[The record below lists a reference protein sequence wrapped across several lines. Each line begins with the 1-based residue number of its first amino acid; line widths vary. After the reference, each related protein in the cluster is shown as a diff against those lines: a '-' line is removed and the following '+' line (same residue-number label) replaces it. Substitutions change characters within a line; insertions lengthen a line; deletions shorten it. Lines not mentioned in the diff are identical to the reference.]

1 MRKKEYFIWCDESLK
16 KGKFYSNFYGG
27 VLVKSSEK
35 DYVLEKL
42 KSIVEEASIFEEIK
56 WQKVNTF
63 HLEKYFY
70 LMDEFFELV
79 KKDLIKVRIMFTQN
93 ANKATSL
100 GKHHHENEYFLLYYQ
115 FIKHAFGLQYSNNS
129 QENVHVRTYFDYL
142 PDTLSKRQQ
151 FKEYIK
157 GLESTIDFKRAN
169 IKFRKNDITEVDSKE
184 HLPIQFLDIILGS
197 MAFRLN
203 DMHKEKPIGKKRR
216 GKRTIAKEK
225 LYKKINSKIREIRKG
240 FNIGISTGTNDKS
253 DKWNHVYR
261 HWLFV
266 PSNREIDDSLYK

>member
-1 MRKKEYFIWCDESLK
+1 MENKEFFIWCDESIK

-27 VLVKSSEK
+27 VLVKSSDKE
-35 DYVLEKL
+35 YVLKRL
-42 KSIVEEASIFEEIK
+42 KSIIEEANVFEEIK
-56 WQKVNTF
+56 WQKVNAF
-63 HLEKYFY
+63 QLERYFY
-70 LMDEFFELV
+70 LIDEFFELV

-93 ANKATSL
+93 ANNATQL
-100 GKHHHENEYFLLYYQ
+100 ENHHLVNEYFLLYYQ

-129 QENVHVRTYFDYL
+129 QENVHIRTYFDYL

-169 IKFRKNDITEVDSKE
+169 IKFRKNDITEVDSKD
-184 HLPIQFLDIILGS
+184 HLPIQFLDIILGAMS
-197 MAFRLN
+197 FRLN

-240 FNIGISTGTNDKS
+240 FNIGMSTGINDKS
-253 DKWNHVYR
+253 DRWNHVYR

-266 PSNREIDDSLYK
+266 PSSIEIDKSLYK

>member
-1 MRKKEYFIWCDESLK
+1 MENKEFFIWCDESIK

-27 VLVKSSEK
+27 VLVKSSDKE
-35 DYVLEKL
+35 YVLKRL
-42 KSIVEEASIFEEIK
+42 KSIIEEANVFEEIK
-56 WQKVNTF
+56 WQKVNAF
-63 HLEKYFY
+63 QLERYFY
-70 LMDEFFELV
+70 LIDEFFELV

-93 ANKATSL
+93 ANNATQL
-100 GKHHHENEYFLLYYQ
+100 ENHHLVNEYFLLYYQ

-169 IKFRKNDITEVDSKE
+169 IKFRKNDITEVDSKD
-184 HLPIQFLDIILGS
+184 HLPIQFLDIILGAMS
-197 MAFRLN
+197 FRLN

-240 FNIGISTGTNDKS
+240 FNIGMSTGTNDKS
-253 DKWNHVYR
+253 DRWNHVYR

-266 PSNREIDDSLYK
+266 PSSIEIDKSLYK

>member
-1 MRKKEYFIWCDESLK
+1 MENKEFFIWCDESIK

-27 VLVKSSEK
+27 VLVKSSDKE
-35 DYVLEKL
+35 YVLKRL
-42 KSIVEEASIFEEIK
+42 KSIIEEANVFEEIK
-56 WQKVNTF
+56 WQKVNAF
-63 HLEKYFY
+63 QLERYFY
-70 LMDEFFELV
+70 LIDEFFELV

-93 ANKATSL
+93 ANNATQL
-100 GKHHHENEYFLLYYQ
+100 ENHHLVNEYFLLYYQ

-129 QENVHVRTYFDYL
+129 QENIHVRTYFDYL

-169 IKFRKNDITEVDSKE
+169 IKFRKNDITEVDSKD
-184 HLPIQFLDIILGS
+184 HLPIQFLDIILGAMS
-197 MAFRLN
+197 FRLN

-240 FNIGISTGTNDKS
+240 FNIGMSTGTNDKS
-253 DKWNHVYR
+253 DRWNHVYR

-266 PSNREIDDSLYK
+266 PSSIEIDKSLYK